1 MLLTA
6 EIPLFANARTGV
18 QKVTR
23 NPSSVAGGLSQ
34 QIVGDIIA
42 LSITSM
48 TVVGA
53 WLGSLFVENV
63 SSAPVDQQNV
73 TAILIAFAVV
83 FSLLETINRQG
94 NRSDT
99 GITDPALL
107 TLNVIASLCFALLA
121 CNPLTFVSLDG
132 ISSVTI
138 WAASAMVCGL
148 AAREVGAR
156 VLKSSYMQ
164 QRLRRRIAIFGAG
177 FDARRIHDEISRS
190 EGPWAFAGLYEDRT
204 SPRAPA
210 YGLDIAGNFSS
221 LVSQIR
227 AGAIDEVIVSLPISA
242 TTRRQEITTQLE
254 QFPVDVSVVTYFA
267 DGHCD
272 DDDTWGHTS
281 RIGAAGLM
289 QIHKRPIRDWGIV
302 AKNVSDRIFALLLL
316 IAFAPVFLLIG
327 AAIKLESRGPM
338 FFRQRRHGLVNE
350 EIIVWKFRTM
360 KVMED
365 GATVSQAT
373 RGDSRVTK
381 VGHFL
386 RKTSLDELPQLINV
400 VMGQMSLV
408 GPRPHAIAH
417 NDLYGGMI
425 SKYTN
430 RHQVKPGMTGWA
442 QICGYRGETS
452 DPSMMAK
459 RVEHDLWYIKNWSI
473 WLDAKIVLLTPIYGF
488 VNKNAF

>member
-1 MLLTA
+1 
-6 EIPLFANARTGV
+6 
-18 QKVTR
+18 
-23 NPSSVAGGLSQ
+23 
-34 QIVGDIIA
+34 
-42 LSITSM
+42 
-48 TVVGA
+48 
-53 WLGSLFVENV
+53 
-63 SSAPVDQQNV
+63 
-73 TAILIAFAVV
+73 
-83 FSLLETINRQG
+83 
-94 NRSDT
+94 
-99 GITDPALL
+99 
-107 TLNVIASLCFALLA
+107 
-121 CNPLTFVSLDG
+121 
-132 ISSVTI
+132 
-138 WAASAMVCGL
+138 
-148 AAREVGAR
+148 
-156 VLKSSYMQ
+156 
-164 QRLRRRIAIFGAG
+164 
-177 FDARRIHDEISRS
+177 
-190 EGPWAFAGLYEDRT
+190 
-204 SPRAPA
+204 
-210 YGLDIAGNFSS
+210 
-221 LVSQIR
+221 
-227 AGAIDEVIVSLPISA
+227 
-242 TTRRQEITTQLE
+242 
-254 QFPVDVSVVTYFA
+254 
-267 DGHCD
+267 
-272 DDDTWGHTS
+272 
-281 RIGAAGLM
+281 M